1 MEEVSSNTEDQVNEV
16 ILRIYERNAAFYQEI
31 NEEILIDVH
40 QEVNNVEE

>member
-1 MEEVSSNTEDQVNEV
+1 MEEVSSNTEDPVNEV

-31 NEEILIDVH
+31 NEEILIEH